1 MSLPLSRPASPPD
14 IHGQVMEAA
23 RRRIRVSP
31 QHVNRASSA
40 GHPCER
46 YLVFSRTRWSERQ
59 PHSPVTQLVF
69 DGGNVIEDMAIRQLR
84 EAGFTVLEQQ
94 RSLEWPEYQLTGH
107 IDGLLVADGEAHPFD
122 VKSVNPNDWQRLNT
136 MDDFLSSPRHWVR
149 GWPAQLLLYLL
160 MREMERGF
168 LYLVN
173 KMTFE
178 PKVVWFDLN
187 EPRALDLAE
196 QTLQKLERVNR
207 HVAEGTVPEPI
218 DEPDT
223 CSRCPLYH
231 ICLPDLTRDAI
242 RIEDDPEIEALLA
255 RRAELEAAHQEFR
268 RIDKA
273 VKERL
278 QGTERAII
286 GSWLIRGRQVERKG
300 YAVEPGTYWRIDI
313 TPLEGQT
320 GGDAA

>member
-1 MSLPLSRPASPPD
+1 GRPTARLSRRMSAGNASSGEGRSRRMSLLLRRSASLPD
-14 IHGQVMEAA
+14 VAGAVLEAA
-23 RRRIRVSP
+23 RRRVRVVP

-46 YLVFSRTRWSERQ
+46 DLVYSRTRWSERQ
-59 PHSPVTQLVF
+59 PHDAVTQLVF
-69 DGGNVIEDMAIRQLR
+69 DGGNTIEDMAIRQLR
-84 EAGFTVLEQQ
+84 DAGFTVLEQQ

-187 EPRALDLAE
+187 ESRALDLAE

-223 CSRCPLYH
+223 CSRCPFYH
-231 ICLPDLTRDAI
+231 ICLPDLTRD
-242 RIEDDPEIEALLA
+242 
-255 RRAELEAAHQEFR
+255 
-268 RIDKA
+268 
-273 VKERL
+273 
-278 QGTERAII
+278 
-286 GSWLIRGRQVERKG
+286 
-300 YAVEPGTYWRIDI
+300 
-313 TPLEGQT
+313 
-320 GGDAA
+320 